1 MANLL
6 NGFLD
11 NVVSGAL
18 NPNGNLADKQ
28 HAARLYVDDSHRLSP
43 KVKFLYHVTFNINRE
58 ASSVIPQLAEKHLN
72 ELNMLVRNVT
82 LPQFNIQTDVKHQYN
97 RKRVVQKRIDYTP
110 VTIVFHDDAFGVTTA
125 MWEAY
130 YRYYYRDGNYA
141 RVQPDGSVDPSI
153 TEFQVPSQYNR
164 GVMLSQKMYRYG
176 YDNASFAPFFNSI
189 TISQL
194 SRKRYTSMT
203 LVNPIIAQ
211 WSHDTLDNS
220 ASEPVSSTMSIE
232 YETVHYS
239 RGPIKN
245 GSPKGFGE
253 EHYDKTNS
261 PISLAGG
268 GASSLLGA
276 AGVLAGGGS
285 VLADIQGGTA
295 NFGTVLKA
303 ANVLNNASNL
313 TSSGI
318 GGELL
323 GEALGG
329 IGQAAG
335 IDVSGVAG
343 VVMPKGG
350 GGGGLKTIAAAAA
363 VVGAGKF
370 LTESKGTTA
379 SGATTTDPAP
389 DANALLG
396 PRNKA
401 NDYPSLPPVI
411 GV

>member
-43 KVKFLYHVTFNINRE
+43 KVKFLYHVSFNINRE
-58 ASSVIPQLAEKHLN
+58 ATAVIPQLAEKHLN
-72 ELNMLVRNVT
+72 ELNMLVKSVT
-82 LPQFNIQTDVKHQYN
+82 LPQFNVQTDVKHQYN
-97 RKRVVQKRIDYTP
+97 RKRVVQKRIDYAP
-110 VTIVFHDDAFGVTTA
+110 VNVVFHDDSFGVTTA

-130 YRYYYRDGNYA
+130 YRYYFRDGNYA
-141 RVQPDGSVDPSI
+141 KVQPDGSVDQTI

-164 GVMLSQKMYRYG
+164 GLMLSEKMYRYG
-176 YDNASFAPFFNSI
+176 YDNDSFAPFFNSI

-211 WSHDTLDNS
+211 WSHDTMDNS
-220 ASEPVSSTMSIE
+220 ASDPVANTMSIE

-245 GSPKGFGE
+245 GSPKGFAE

-268 GASSLLGA
+268 GAGSLLGA

-285 VLADIQGGTA
+285 VLADIQGG
-295 NFGTVLKA
+295 NVSFGTVLKA
-303 ANVLNNASNL
+303 ANVVNNAGNL
-313 TSSGI
+313 TKAGI

-323 GEALGG
+323 GEALGS

-343 VVMPKGG
+343 VAFPKGG
-350 GGGGLKTIAAAAA
+350 GGGGLSTLATAGAI
-363 VVGAGKF
+363 VGVGTLLKNAG
-370 LTESKGTTA
+370 S
-379 SGATTTDPAP
+379 SGATTSSTGS
-389 DANALLG
+389 DANANEG
-396 PRNKA
+396 PRYTDD
-401 NDYPSLPPVI
+401 DYVGP
-411 GV
+411 